1 MTEVHKDGDGDG
13 DGGACPYP
21 VRDYDNATV
30 GPVLTAANGI
40 DALRAKHPFVRSTF
54 GNGFWT
60 FTNAEMIREAL
71 QHPDVFSSRWWP
83 CRTPILRTGGS
94 PRCSIPR
101 STRRGASCCRP
112 TSPPRR
118 WSGSRARSGSAAF
131 AH

>member
-1 MTEVHKDGDGDG
+1 MTDMRTAN

-30 GPVLTAANGI
+30 GPVLSAAEGI
-40 DALRAKHPFVRSTF
+40 DALRAEHPFVRSTF

-71 QHPDVFSSRWWP
+71 QHPDVFSSSVVAVQDPDPPYKW
-83 CRTPILRTGGS
+83 I
-94 PRCSIPR
+94 PRCSIRR
-101 STRRGASCCRP
+101 STRRGASSWHR

-118 WSGSRARSGSAAF
+118 WSGSRTRSGSAACR
-131 AH
+131 